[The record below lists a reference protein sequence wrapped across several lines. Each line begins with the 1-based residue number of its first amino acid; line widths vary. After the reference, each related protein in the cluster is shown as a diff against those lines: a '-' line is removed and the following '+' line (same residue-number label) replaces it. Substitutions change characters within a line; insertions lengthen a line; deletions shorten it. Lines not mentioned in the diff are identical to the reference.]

1 MIEYIRGILDELSP
15 TSAIV
20 EAGGVGYE
28 MLISLNTYTVL
39 QGKREV
45 RLFAYEVI
53 REDAHLLYGFATK
66 SERQLFDLLI
76 GISGIGGQTA
86 RMLLSAFTPSEFADI
101 IRSEDVKM
109 IKSVKGIGPK
119 AAQRIVVELKDKMA
133 LDFGTA
139 DATTQKTGETLT
151 SASRE
156 RMEEAVAALTMLGFP
171 PAAGSKVVRQIV
183 KDQPDCPVEQIIKQA
198 LKLL

>member
-1 MIEYIRGILDELSP
+1 M
-15 TSAIV
+15 V
-20 EAGGVGYE
+20 
-28 MLISLNTYTVL
+28 
-39 QGKREV
+39 
-45 RLFAYEVI
+45 
-53 REDAHLLYGFATK
+53 
-66 SERQLFDLLI
+66 
-76 GISGIGGQTA
+76 
-86 RMLLSAFTPSEFADI
+86 LSAFTPTEFADI

-139 DATTQKTGETLT
+139 DAITQKTGETLT

>member
-20 EAGGVGYE
+20 EAHGVGYE
-28 MLISLNTYTVL
+28 LLISLNTYTAI

-45 RLFAYEVI
+45 RIFTYEVI

-66 SERQLFDLLI
+66 SERELFVLLI

-86 RMLLSAFTPSEFADI
+86 RMVLSAFTPPEFADI
-101 IRSEDVKM
+101 IRNEDVKM

-119 AAQRIVVELKDKMA
+119 AAQRIVVELKDKIA
-133 LDFGTA
+133 LDFGTGEGCG
-139 DATTQKTGETLT
+139 QKAGEILTG
-151 SASRE
+151 ASRE

-183 KDQPDCPVEQIIKQA
+183 KDQPECPVEQIIKQA